1 MIKIRYRPLPEGLH
15 AEAQAE
21 GRHTTVYLRPGL
33 SSEQRRDA
41 LRRAQQ
47 TGRMGH
53 GPQLPGPS
61 LAWALGVDRVTGTLR
76 NAFAAVRCHPI
87 GAAMIVAVL
96 AGAVV
101 CYSLFVT
108 VSVRYLY
115 PRAQGAPPAVP
126 ATTAPATTG
135 PGSVGGS
142 PGGSPGGS
150 RGGSSGSA
158 PSATPRE
165 VSTPVAASPSAA
177 NPAPP
182 PSPSPSATRS
192 SSSPAASSP
201 APGPSPSPTST
212 AVCVDVG
219 PLGVCVKL

>member
-21 GRHTTVYLRPGL
+21 GRRTTVYLRPGL

-53 GPQLPGPS
+53 GPQLPGPA

-76 NAFAAVRCHPI
+76 NAFAAVRVHPI
-87 GAAMIVAVL
+87 GATMIVAVL

-126 ATTAPATTG
+126 ATTEPATTG

-142 PGGSPGGS
+142 PGGSPGHS
-150 RGGSSGSA
+150 RGGSAGS
-158 PSATPRE
+158 TPTASPHE
-165 VSTPVAASPSAA
+165 VSTPVASSPSAA
-177 NPAPP
+177 DPAPS
-182 PSPSPSATRS
+182 SPSPAATRS
-192 SSSPAASSP
+192 SPSPAASSP
-201 APGPSPSPTST
+201 APAPSPSPTST